1 MSLCILRQP
10 SNQQTKRS
18 KIIFVT
24 RPSTQVLEVF
34 SELFIHIFDE
44 LNRNCKEEIEA
55 VRVQHPF
62 KDLRYARPTLR
73 LTFQEGIQLL
83 RDAGYDGKY
92 PQFVGFSSVV
102 RSVLRLG
109 RVAQP
114 SITFRYTVEDGTISF
129 AVRISSVQALER
141 CGSREGALP
150 AQMLCCESL
159 FRKTPSLCWLQ
170 LYGIELTPVV
180 CPHVDGCPALVVGF
194 CCLRCAHCHGCRCLR
209 DMDTFFFSLLS

>member
-1 MSLCILRQP
+1 M
-10 SNQQTKRS
+10 
-18 KIIFVT
+18 
-24 RPSTQVLEVF
+24 LEVF

-102 RSVLRLG
+102 RSGLRLG

-141 CGSREGALP
+141 CGPREGALP
-150 AQMLCCESL
+150 AQMRSAAKVSFE
-159 FRKTPSLCWLQ
+159 RHPPSVGCSCSIP
-170 LYGIELTPVV
+170 YTHVRRLTPIV
-180 CPHVDGCPALVVGF
+180 CPHVDGCPALVVAVCGV
-194 CCLRCAHCHGCRCLR
+194 R
-209 DMDTFFFSLLS
+209 DVTAAAVCVTWIRWVFFLLS